1 MSSLDEKLAEASPLW
16 NPLARGLRY
25 SWLMGIRKAWELL
38 SGKVMGWVRDF
49 VLLLPNLLVA
59 IAVLLGFW
67 LAAKLMRGAAHRLLR
82 RVSQSEQ
89 VNRLVGQAVY
99 LAFLAAGLFVALG
112 ILGLQKTVASL
123 LAGAGI
129 LGLALGFAF
138 QDIAANLMAGIYLS
152 IQHPFRAGHLIETK
166 DFFGVVKR
174 VHLRWTEI
182 RSPTGQLVL
191 IPNKQVFENAI
202 QNYSATGH
210 RRIDI
215 RAGVSYGDDLEKVRR
230 VAVRALEQVSTRKAD
245 TEVEIFFEELGE
257 ISIEFV
263 VRFWIDFT
271 SQQSEYLQ
279 ARSEAIERLKR
290 AFDEN
295 GITLPFPIRTL
306 DFGVRGGEKLSEV
319 LAEVGVGGHEG
330 RN

>member
-1 MSSLDEKLAEASPLW
+1 
-16 NPLARGLRY
+16 
-25 SWLMGIRKAWELL
+25 MGIRKAWELL

-49 VLLLPNLLVA
+49 VLLLPNILVA
-59 IAVLLGFW
+59 VAVLFGFW
-67 LAAKLMRGAAHRLLR
+67 LIARLMRGAAHKLLR
-82 RVSQSEQ
+82 RVSHSEQ

-112 ILGLQKTVASL
+112 VLGLQKTVASL

-129 LGLALGFAF
+129 IGLALGFAF
-138 QDIAANLMAGIYLS
+138 QDIAANLMAGVYLS
-152 IQHPFRAGHLIETK
+152 IQHPFRVGHLIETK

-182 RSPTGQLVL
+182 RSAQGQVVL

-202 QNYSATGH
+202 QNYSGTGH

-230 VAVRALEQVSTRKAD
+230 VAVRALEQVSTRKMD
-245 TEVEIFFEELGE
+245 TEVEIFFEEFGE
-257 ISIEFV
+257 SSIDFV

-271 SQQSEYLQ
+271 SHQSEYLQ

-295 GITLPFPIRTL
+295 GITLPFPVRTL

-319 LAEVGVGGHEG
+319 LGEAGIGGG
-330 RN
+330 RPGTGGPRPPH